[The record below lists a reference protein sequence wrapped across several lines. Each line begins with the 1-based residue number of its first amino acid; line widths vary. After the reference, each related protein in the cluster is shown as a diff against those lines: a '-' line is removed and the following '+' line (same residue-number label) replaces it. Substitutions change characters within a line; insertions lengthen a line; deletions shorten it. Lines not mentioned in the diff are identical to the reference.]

1 MFPIHVFQ
9 LICTYI
15 CFGLLLIEY
24 MNGFA
29 KFKSFRACVPGL
41 PLRRD
46 HFAWFFVVDDDLYM
60 NRENANL
67 ALSAFD
73 PSTEIALGWSAHGF
87 KNELGIITFFDRQFT
102 SIYIQIEIVNPDC
115 FMWSMVYFD
124 VSGQHICL
132 YGGQARHLHM
142 MDTILLHMM
151 DNGNCWPMSS
161 TKTSRRKNCARQKHK
176 TKHWICKSKEL

>member
-9 LICTYI
+9 LIFTYI

-24 MNGFA
+24 MNEFA

-60 NRENANL
+60 NRDNANL

-102 SIYIQIEIVNPDC
+102 SIYSNRNSKSQL
-115 FMWSMVYFD
+115 
-124 VSGQHICL
+124 L
-132 YGGQARHLHM
+132 YVIYGLF
-142 MDTILLHMM
+142 
-151 DNGNCWPMSS
+151 
-161 TKTSRRKNCARQKHK
+161 
-176 TKHWICKSKEL
+176 